1 MEKNETEEKKGGKL
15 LSIFLFLIIIVVT
28 IFLYAKYRGIKGLIV
43 KEYRVES
50 EILTSNFSGLKIVH
64 FSDLLYKSTVDKDD
78 VKNLVNRINE
88 LKPDIVVFTG
98 DLINKNAK
106 ITNEDIEFLE
116 EELESIS
123 AKIGKYAIYGDE
135 DYSVESYKTIMEKGK
150 FKILNN
156 SYDEIFY
163 KNNDSMFIVGLP
175 SSLKEEVKLE
185 EAFAFYKEDEK
196 RKFIIVLVHDGKT
209 IKFLDESTYEVD
221 LILGGHSL
229 NGSVVIPYYG
239 GVFIDDGSYK
249 YYQEH
254 YSKGITDIYI
264 SSGIGT
270 NKYPYRIFNKP
281 SFNLYRLKAQS

>member
-1 MEKNETEEKKGGKL
+1 MEKKEKEEKKGGKL

-78 VKNLVNRINE
+78 TKNLVNRINE

-116 EELESIS
+116 TELESIS
-123 AKIGKYAIYGDE
+123 AKIGKYAVYGDE

-163 KNNDSMFIVGLP
+163 KNNDSMFIAGLP

-185 EAFAFYKEDEK
+185 EAFNFYKEDEK

-239 GVFIDDGSYK
+239 GIFIDDGSYK

-254 YSKGITDIYI
+254 YSKGITNIYI

>member
-1 MEKNETEEKKGGKL
+1 MEKKEKEEKKGGKL
-15 LSIFLFLIIIVVT
+15 LNIFLFLIIIVVT

-123 AKIGKYAIYGDE
+123 TKIGKYAVYGDE

-185 EAFAFYKEDEK
+185 EAFDFYKEDEK

-221 LILGGHSL
+221 LVLGGHSL

-239 GVFIDDGSYK
+239 GIFIDDGSYK